1 MPAQLVAI
9 AVLAAGCA
17 GPEHRAI
24 IGTWKSDAA
33 RTLASMRE
41 VVDVP
46 QQVRAAFENDYHGH
60 LVVEYRADTVRAY
73 FDDGN
78 YDSGYQPY
86 EVVEVTDDY
95 VVTREWNEVLAQ
107 FSDSTT
113 YLDGECIYGVS
124 AEYQYREYFCPLAN

>member
-1 MPAQLVAI
+1 
-9 AVLAAGCA
+9 
-17 GPEHRAI
+17 
-24 IGTWKSDAA
+24 
-33 RTLASMRE
+33 MRE
-41 VVDVP
+41 VADVP
-46 QQVRAAFENDYHGH
+46 PQVRAALENDYYGH

-95 VVTREWNEVLAQ
+95 VVTREWNEVLAE
-107 FSDSTT
+107 FGDSTT
-113 YLDGECIYGVS
+113 YLDGECIYGVA